1 MTMYGR
7 YYTPL
12 SISTAQKVRLFGIK
26 NLPLNINYMYR

>member
-12 SISTAQKVRLFGIK
+12 SISTEQKVRLFGEK
-26 NLPLNINYMYR
+26 KSTTEHQLHV